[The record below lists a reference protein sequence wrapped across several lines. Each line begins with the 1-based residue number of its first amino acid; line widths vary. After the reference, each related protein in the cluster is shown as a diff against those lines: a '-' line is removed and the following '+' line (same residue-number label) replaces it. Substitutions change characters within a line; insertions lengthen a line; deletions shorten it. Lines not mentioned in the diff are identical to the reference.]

1 MDMHRDRLYHE
12 IIETGRKLYRLG
24 FIVATEG
31 NISVRVNRHEIIT
44 TRSGVCKG
52 ELDPKDFTHID
63 PKGVLLNNGPAPSTE
78 IKLHLKIYQ
87 DRPDINCI
95 IHAHPPYAISMTLTE
110 SLLSKAYLPE
120 SVILL
125 GAVPIVPYARP
136 STEEV
141 PRSISGYIKHT
152 DILILERHG
161 TVTIGKSLTEA
172 FQKLEI
178 LEKTV
183 KILSLAKQ
191 TGKLSELSQE
201 EIQNLMILRDEVYGL
216 DYPILP
222 FE

>member
-1 MDMHRDRLYHE
+1 M
-12 IIETGRKLYRLG
+12 IETGRRLYRQG

-31 NISVRVNRHEIIT
+31 NISVRLSRHEIIA

-52 ELDPKDFTHID
+52 ELEAKNFTHID
-63 PKGVLLNNGPAPSTE
+63 PKGVLLNNGPEPSTE
-78 IKLHLKIYQ
+78 IKLHLKVYQ

-110 SLLSKAYLPE
+110 NLLSKPYLPE

-141 PRSISGYIKHT
+141 PRSISGYIKQT

-161 TVTIGKSLTEA
+161 TVTLGKSLTEA

-183 KILSLAKQ
+183 RILSLAKQ
-191 TGKLSELSQE
+191 MGKLRELSRE
-201 EIQNLMILRDEVYGL
+201 EIQNLMTLRYEVYGL

-222 FE
+222 FK